1 MIQIYYG
8 DGKGKTTA
16 SLGAGMRAYGAGQ
29 RVLLVQFFKDNKS
42 SELSALPF
50 DIFNAPDSLPFN
62 PDEGYLEWVN
72 DAISYVKNSDSD
84 MIILDEFL
92 DLIPRFLSVEDAISL
107 LSNDKKEY
115 VITGHKRVE
124 ELFDIADYISLVKKE
139 KHPFDNGTKARKGI
153 EY

>member
-50 DIFNAPDSLPFN
+50 DIFKAPDSLPFN
-62 PDEGYLEWVN
+62 PDGSYLDWVN
-72 DAISYVKNSDSD
+72 KALSYIKNNDCD

-92 DLIPRFLSVEDAISL
+92 DLIPKFLSVDDAISL
-107 LSNDKKEY
+107 LSDDKKEY

-139 KHPFDNGTKARKGI
+139 KHPFDIGVKARKGI

>member
-50 DIFNAPDSLPFN
+50 DIFKAPDSLPFN
-62 PDEGYLEWVN
+62 PDESYLEWVN
-72 DAISYVKNSDSD
+72 DAISYVKNSDCD

-92 DLIPRFLSVEDAISL
+92 DLIPKFLSADDAISL
-107 LSNDKKEY
+107 LSDDKKEY

-124 ELFDIADYISLVKKE
+124 ELFEIADYISLVKKE

-153 EY
+153 EF